1 MNEPLYMAEDMGYE
15 KAYGRLILIK
25 RAHIHTYSEVN
36 QETLA
41 KLHVFKE
48 KLILRGEG
56 SNSPNLNYVNYFG

>member
-41 KLHVFKE
+41 KLHVFKD
-48 KLILRGEG
+48 KT
-56 SNSPNLNYVNYFG
+56 YFKGRRL